1 MLLINGGECL
11 DVDALVGRYSAGTDT
26 NPFFLFNKN
35 LIEAQD
41 PPFSAADFGS
51 EINFSVRAGSR
62 SNLIPPQT
70 YNV

>member
-1 MLLINGGECL
+1 MLILPSRFQVLLINGGECL

-41 PPFSAADFGS
+41 PPFAVPDFRD
-51 EINFSVRAGSR
+51 EHNLSVRNGY
-62 SNLIPPQT
+62 LI
-70 YNV
+70 